1 VSAAADW
8 FAPAVAEPIPAPRR
22 QRARERPAAR
32 QARAPRRRAQR
43 RVRGHVVWMIAFALL
58 LTGVVA
64 VNVAVLRAHMAVTHL
79 ENEQAQLQARNE
91 TLASELSAANSA
103 PQVELAAHK
112 LGLVEAP
119 QSDTTYLDLGRP

>member
-8 FAPAVAEPIPAPRR
+8 FAPAVAEPVPAPRR
-22 QRARERPAAR
+22 QRARERPAR
-32 QARAPRRRAQR
+32 RARAPRRHAQR

-58 LTGVVA
+58 LAGVVA
-64 VNVAVLRAHMAVTHL
+64 VNVAVLRAHLAVTHL

-103 PQVELAAHK
+103 PQVESAAHK
-112 LGLVEAP
+112 LGLVQAP